1 MKVIECGEAGSLA
14 VKTGNRHAM
23 ELMLN
28 YGDGP
33 QAIYDRLKEQILSGE
48 LESGREVKILP
59 LSREFGVSI
68 GPVRE
73 AIRML
78 ASDNLVVL
86 RPRRSP
92 VVAAFDQS
100 ELVEINQIRLAL
112 EPMVLESVVD
122 RHTPESLEACRE
134 ILKRDE
140 ASEDL
145 WEKVELNRQFHLSLL
160 EPAPLKRTLRIIE
173 EQFDGISRV
182 VQFMVV
188 DKGTFLGHPHHEH
201 MRILEAVERKDKK
214 AAVTLMQ
221 RHITDS
227 TERAR
232 AELVKR
238 ETGQSTAAE

>member
-1 MKVIECGEAGSLA
+1 
-14 VKTGNRHAM
+14 M

-92 VVAAFDQS
+92 VVATFDQS

-112 EPMVLESVVD
+112 EPMVLESAID
-122 RHTPESLEACRE
+122 RHTPETLDACRQ

-140 ASEDL
+140 ASKDL
-145 WEKVELNRQFHLSLL
+145 WEKVELNRQFHLTLL
-160 EPAPLKRTLRIIE
+160 EPTPLRRALRVIE

-182 VQFMVV
+182 VQFIVV
-188 DKGTFLGHPHHEH
+188 DQGTFIGHPHHEH
-201 MRILEAVERKDKK
+201 LEILGAVERGDTD
-214 AAVTLMQ
+214 AALALMR
-221 RHITDS
+221 RHITES

-238 ETGQSTAAE
+238 ETGASSAAE

>member
-1 MKVIECGEAGSLA
+1 MQVIWCDENGSQ
-14 VKTGNRHAM
+14 VVRTKNRVAM
-23 ELMLN
+23 ELMLT

-33 QAIYDRLKEQILSGE
+33 RALYARLKGQILSGD

-92 VVAAFDQS
+92 VVATFDQN

-112 EPMVLESVVD
+112 EPMVLESAVD
-122 RHTPESLEACRE
+122 KHTAESLEACRDV
-134 ILKRDE
+134 LRQDE

-145 WEKVELNRQFHLSLL
+145 WEKVELNRQFHLKLL
-160 EPAPLKRTLRIIE
+160 EPTPLRRTLRIIE
-173 EQFDGISRV
+173 EQFDGMSRV
-182 VQFMVV
+182 VQFIVV
-188 DKGTFLGHPHHEH
+188 DRGTFLGHPHHEH
-201 MRILEAVERKDKK
+201 LRILKAVESKDTD
-214 AAVTLMQ
+214 AAVTLMR

-232 AELVKR
+232 AELIKR
-238 ETGQSTAAE
+238 EASKPSAAE

>member
-1 MKVIECGEAGSLA
+1 MKGIDSGEMESQA

-92 VVAAFDQS
+92 VVAAVDQS

-112 EPMVLESVVD
+112 EPMVLDSVID
-122 RHTPESLEACRE
+122 RHTRETLEACRE

-145 WEKVELNRQFHLSLL
+145 WEKVELNRQFHLTLL
-160 EPAPLKRTLRIIE
+160 EPTPLKRTLRIIE

-182 VQFMVV
+182 VQFIVV

-238 ETGQSTAAE
+238 ETNQSTAAE